1 MPTLRAPYIFSSS
14 ARLPHTPPTLPLSA
28 MSATTTRLAALA
40 SQLSSPL
47 APNPASTAASLARRR
62 KRMAQEQAE
71 ADGGDDQPLKG
82 VTVVEMAMVI
92 AAPQACVL
100 MADMGARVIKVE
112 PPKGEITRNEGLRDG
127 VDKRGEPFTAHFE
140 TLNRCAP
147 RVAPRA
153 LPPPSPSCR

>member
-1 MPTLRAPYIFSSS
+1 MPALR
-14 ARLPHTPPTLPLSA
+14 
-28 MSATTTRLAALA
+28 RLAALHRN
-40 SQLSSPL
+40 LSPTTPHPTLATQL
-47 APNPASTAASLARRR
+47 APAAA
-62 KRMAQEQAE
+62 
-71 ADGGDDQPLKG
+71 ADGADQPLAG

-92 AAPQACVL
+92 AAPQACAL

-147 RVAPRA
+147 RLAPRA